1 MQILKT
7 MYPNYKTI
15 LDLRRP
21 KKSGLFPVK
30 IRVTLNRVQ
39 KYYPIG
45 IDLSEPDFDRI
56 QNSSVRKDLRVLK
69 DKIAHWENKAK
80 NIIHQL
86 DPFSFDEFKS
96 LLFKE
101 TVAIT
106 DVYLLLD
113 KRIED
118 LISEGRVSTS
128 RVYRDTRN
136 SLMKFKSRLNI
147 KDVTPEFLKK
157 YETWMISKGKSVTT
171 IGIYLRHLRS
181 IYNQA
186 VDAGII
192 DHKYYPFGKNRY
204 QIKAPRNIKKA
215 LTIEQVKDIIDY
227 QVEEGTNQQL
237 AKDIWLLS
245 YYCNGM
251 NIKDML
257 SLKFKNIQD
266 DSIQFERIKT
276 SRTNQNPKP
285 IVVSLIPE
293 AKTIIQRWKK
303 KKRSDDDYVFPFI
316 AKSMSEEEKMKTKN
330 QFIKTVNKYMKRIG
344 EEIGYDKPLTTYA
357 ARHSYA
363 TILKRS
369 GAPLGFISES
379 LGHKSL
385 QTTEAYLD
393 SFEDE
398 TRRKYAEMLVPK

>member
-7 MYPNYKTI
+7 MYPNYKTV

-21 KKSGLFPVK
+21 KKSGLYPVK

-45 IDLSEPDFDRI
+45 IDLSEVDFDRI

-69 DKIAHWENKAK
+69 DKITHWENKAK

-86 DPFSFDEFKS
+86 DPFSFDEFRS

-101 TVAIT
+101 IVAIP
-106 DVYLLLD
+106 DVYVLLD

-136 SLMKFKSRLNI
+136 SLMKFKSKLNI

-157 YETWMISKGKSVTT
+157 YEAWMISKGKSVTT

-192 DHKYYPFGKNRY
+192 DNKYYPFGKNRY

-215 LTIEQVKDIIDY
+215 LTIEQVKSIIDY
-227 QVEEGTNQQL
+227 EVEEGTNQQL
-237 AKDIWLLS
+237 AKDMWLLS

-251 NIKDML
+251 NVKDIL

-276 SRTNQNPKP
+276 STTNQNPKP

-293 AKTIIQRWKK
+293 AKAIIQRWKK
-303 KKRSDDDYVFPFI
+303 K
-316 AKSMSEEEKMKTKN
+316 EK
-330 QFIKTVNKYMKRIG
+330 
-344 EEIGYDKPLTTYA
+344 
-357 ARHSYA
+357 
-363 TILKRS
+363 
-369 GAPLGFISES
+369 
-379 LGHKSL
+379 
-385 QTTEAYLD
+385 
-393 SFEDE
+393 
-398 TRRKYAEMLVPK
+398 